1 MNSLAKS
8 ARINNALQVIQHM
21 NNGMTVAE
29 ACRMVGIPRSS
40 YYYLVENH
48 PEAMAEV
55 QTIIDTNNRDQLG
68 LILLSKT
75 AMLQKIIEDGLSDA
89 TKPKDRLAIYLMLNE
104 LVDALTDTLHIDSQ
118 LSKDAHE
125 FLKRGPHLIHATS
138 KLTAIESTL
147 TIETDS

>member
-1 MNSLAKS
+1 MKSLAKS
-8 ARINNALQVIQHM
+8 ARVNTALQVIQHM

-29 ACRMVGIPRSS
+29 ACSAVGIPRSS
-40 YYYLVENH
+40 YYYLVEHH

-55 QTIIDTNNRDQLG
+55 QAIIDTNNREQLG

-75 AMLQKIIEDGLSDA
+75 EMLQKIIEDGLSDG
-89 TKPKDRLAIYLMLNE
+89 TKPKDRLAIYMKLNE
-104 LVDALTDTLHIDSQ
+104 LADALTDTLHIDSQ
-118 LSKDAHE
+118 ISKDAHE

-138 KLTAIESTL
+138 KLTAIEKTI

>member
-8 ARINNALQVIQHM
+8 ARVNTALQVIQHM

-29 ACRMVGIPRSS
+29 ACRTVGIPRSS

-55 QTIIDTNNRDQLG
+55 QTIIDANNREQLG

-75 AMLQKIIEDGLSDA
+75 EMLQKIIEDGLSDA
-89 TKPKDRLAIYLMLNE
+89 TQPKDRLAIYLKLNE
-104 LVDALTDTLHIDSQ
+104 LADVLTDSLHIDSQ
-118 LSKDAHE
+118 LSKDALE
-125 FLKRGPHLIHATS
+125 FLKRGPNLTHAKS
-138 KLTAIESTL
+138 KLTAVERTI
-147 TIETDS
+147 TIEKDS